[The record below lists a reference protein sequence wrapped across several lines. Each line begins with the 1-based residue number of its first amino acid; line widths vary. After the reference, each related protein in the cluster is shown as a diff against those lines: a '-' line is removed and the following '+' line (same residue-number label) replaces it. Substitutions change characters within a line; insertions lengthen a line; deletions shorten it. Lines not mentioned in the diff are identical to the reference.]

1 MDRQDVRVLEAGCRA
16 DLAQEAFWP
25 EGVRQLEVQD
35 LERYRPVVP
44 EVARE
49 VDCGHAPAPE
59 LGLPA
64 VKRFRFPRLSE
75 IQVQLL
81 EQGDE
86 AWVRPD
92 RVFPRG
98 EDAKKHEIP

>member
-1 MDRQDVRVLEAGCRA
+1 MC
-16 DLAQEAFWP
+16 
-25 EGVRQLEVQD
+25 
-35 LERYRPVVP
+35 PVYQANASEPGYSPDP
-44 EVARE
+44 EVSY
-49 VDCGHAPAPE
+49 
-59 LGLPA
+59 LPA
-64 VKRFRFPRLSE
+64 VKRFWFPRLSE